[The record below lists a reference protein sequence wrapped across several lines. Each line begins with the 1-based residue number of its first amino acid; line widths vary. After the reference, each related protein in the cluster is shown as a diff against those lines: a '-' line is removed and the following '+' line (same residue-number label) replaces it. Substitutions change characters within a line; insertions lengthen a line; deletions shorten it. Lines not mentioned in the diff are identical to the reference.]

1 MASHKCPGCG
11 EGRVPAHMLACNK
24 CWFRLP
30 KCLRDD
36 IVFSWRHDH
45 ENHRHFVAD
54 AIEWFVENSRS
65 PR

>member
-1 MASHKCPGCG
+1 
-11 EGRVPAHMLACNK
+11 MLACNK